1 MFDPIA
7 LGREFFA
14 TLQQIDE
21 EITQMVAA
29 GGCRL
34 CAGPLH
40 RGDYARKPRGALMAA
55 AGEEFVMRFSLCCG
69 AEGCRKRATPPSLRF
84 LGRRVYLGAVVIVA
98 SIVAQTLATAKAIG
112 KATGVP
118 ERTVRRWREW
128 WLGPFLATEVWTA
141 MRARILFI
149 SVKEVPAS
157 VTGRLVGTPPERV
170 QRLLEWL
177 GPITTGTGVG
187 SRAVRDIA

>member
-7 LGREFFA
+7 LGRELFA
-14 TLQQIDE
+14 KFEEIDE

-29 GGCRL
+29 GGCRP
-34 CAGPLH
+34 CGGPLH
-40 RGDYARKPRGALMAA
+40 RGDYERKPRGALYAA
-55 AGEEFVMRFSLCCG
+55 AGEAFVTRFSLCCG

-98 SIVAQTLATAKAIG
+98 SIVAQALATAEIRT
-112 KATGVP
+112 ATGVP
-118 ERTVRRWREW
+118 ERTVRRWRAW

-141 MRARILFI
+141 MRARILGV
-149 SVKEVPAS
+149 SATEVPAS
-157 VTGRLVGTPPERV
+157 VTSRLAGTPPERV

-177 GPITTGTGVG
+177 RPLTTGTGVG
-187 SRAVRDIA
+187 SRSLRDIV